1 MNDGDS
7 PLTCTHCGFLLKV
20 GRMATCPQC
29 GRRLLGGSAL
39 TPSSSRSSYG
49 THSDTDSG
57 VMRIPSSVGTAVAEA
72 PRSAG
77 SDYAPMHQNGSATAK
92 PFVDRTWESSPS
104 TSAETQGWLDALRAL
119 TNRTFG
125 AVLGLFGAEV
135 R

>member
-1 MNDGDS
+1 MNDVDR

-29 GRRLLGGSAL
+29 GKRLIGESAL
-39 TPSSSRSSYG
+39 TPSSSRSS
-49 THSDTDSG
+49 HAAHRDSDSG
-57 VMRIPSSVGTAVAEA
+57 VLRLSSSGGTAVADL

-92 PFVDRTWESSPS
+92 PIVDRTWESSPS

-125 AVLGLFGAEV
+125 AVLGLFGAEG